1 MCFWFVSVGFR
12 LIKTGFPP
20 HRPRLAL
27 RRYSREAG
35 RRSERQRRLP
45 TIHITFFSSP
55 NNYHDMNTSGAAR
68 RHRSGPRCQTHRGRT
83 HATTS
88 TPSPRPRPIMFGNL
102 HITVFHGVSSW
113 AERVQFRCRAPSRA
127 RGANFGVISAGP
139 AATPGPFQAGGTAAR
154 QASAPRIPPPGPQRP
169 APVLARPCATAS
181 ATRRPSR
188 VDGRAARTGFLPS
201 PRAAGALAVVSEA
214 SAARPTPGRCRA
226 RAAAAHAP
234 SSGLAAAPRRRG
246 AAA

>member
-1 MCFWFVSVGFR
+1 MRKFLQLIAVTVCVSVASCCSVTCFSHGVR
-12 LIKTGFPP
+12 
-20 HRPRLAL
+20 
-27 RRYSREAG
+27 SRFLSESTAG
-35 RRSERQRRLP
+35 HLWLGSHEVHE
-45 TIHITFFSSP
+45 HI
-55 NNYHDMNTSGAAR
+55 
-68 RHRSGPRCQTHRGRT
+68 
-83 HATTS
+83 
-88 TPSPRPRPIMFGNL
+88 IFGNL

-127 RGANFGVISAGP
+127 RGANFGVISAGA

-154 QASAPRIPPPGPQRP
+154 QASAPRIPPRRPRRP
-169 APVLARPCATAS
+169 ARARAPARPCATAS

-188 VDGRAARTGFLPS
+188 ADGRAARTGFPPS

-226 RAAAAHAP
+226 RAAAARAP